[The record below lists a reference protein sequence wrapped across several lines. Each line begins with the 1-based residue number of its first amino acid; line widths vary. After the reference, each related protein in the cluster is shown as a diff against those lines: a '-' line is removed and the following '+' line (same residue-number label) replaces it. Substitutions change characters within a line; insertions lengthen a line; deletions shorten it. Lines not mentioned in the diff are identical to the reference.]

1 MSNKIN
7 FFNEGVSTTIKQK
20 ILLRKWIEQSIQAED
35 FNTGNINFILCSD
48 QYLHEMNV
56 KYLDH
61 DTLTDV
67 ITFDYSEGKTISGD
81 IFLGVETIEDNSNT
95 FSREFVDELHRVII
109 HGVLHLCKYND
120 KTKNEKEI
128 MTKMENTY
136 LSLRPYKLRSS

>member
-20 ILLRKWIEQSIQAED
+20 ILLRKWIINSINAEGLI
-35 FNTGNINFILCSD
+35 TGNINIILCSD
-48 QYLHEMNV
+48 KYLNEMNV

-67 ITFDYSEGKTISGD
+67 ITFDYSEEKTISGD
-81 IFLGVETIEDNSNT
+81 VFLGLETIEDNSKT
-95 FSREFVDELHRVII
+95 FSRVFVDELHRVII

-120 KTKNEKEI
+120 KTRHDKEI
-128 MTKMENTY
+128 MTLKENSY
-136 LSLRPYKLRSS
+136 LVLRPDRLRSS

>member
-20 ILLRKWIEQSIQAED
+20 ILLRKWIQSSINAEG
-35 FNTGNINFILCSD
+35 FNTGNINIILCSD
-48 QYLHEMNV
+48 KFLHEMNV

-61 DTLTDV
+61 DTLTDI
-67 ITFDYSEGKTISGD
+67 ITFDYSEEKTISGD
-81 IFLGVETIEDNSNT
+81 IFLGFETIEDNSKA
-95 FSREFVDELHRVII
+95 FSRVFEDELHRVII

-120 KTKNEKEI
+120 KTVQEKEI

-136 LSLRPYKLRSS
+136 LSLRPDKLMAS